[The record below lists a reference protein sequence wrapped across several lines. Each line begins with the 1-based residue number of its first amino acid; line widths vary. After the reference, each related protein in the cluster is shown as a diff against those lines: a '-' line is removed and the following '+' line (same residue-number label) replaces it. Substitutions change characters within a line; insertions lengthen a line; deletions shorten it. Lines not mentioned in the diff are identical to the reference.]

1 MPRELVVSAP
11 GRICLFG
18 EHQDYLELPVIT
30 SAINLRIQ
38 IKGKPIPERTVHV
51 SLPDIKSEE
60 SFEIQADI
68 PYNQE
73 RDYFKS
79 VVNVLQREGISFGH
93 GFDCIVRGNIP
104 INSGTSS
111 SSALIVAWVRF
122 LLEVVDHPQ
131 KNDAIYIARMAHK
144 AEVVEFSEPGGMMDH
159 FATSLG
165 GVLFLDFRSSQPAQK
180 LTASLGKFV
189 LGDSKES
196 KDTKGILA
204 RVKNGM
210 LSILKNYPD
219 EIPYE
224 KLPELSIEDVAGL
237 RSKLSAEQF
246 DLLRGFLE
254 NKEITFKA
262 LHALK
267 RPVLDHLEFGNLLNR
282 HQAVL
287 RDVLRIS
294 TPKID
299 RMLEAALKAGA
310 LGGKINGSGGGG
322 CMFAYAPDNPEAV
335 AEAIREAGGVP
346 YIVDVDEGVRVEE
359 IAQ

>member
-30 SAINLRIQ
+30 SAINLRIE
-38 IKGKPIPERTVHV
+38 IKGKPIPEKTVRF
-51 SLPDIKSEE
+51 SLPDIQSEE
-60 SFEIQADI
+60 RFNIQANI

-79 VVNVLQREGISFGH
+79 VVNVLQREGLSLEQ
-93 GFDCIVRGNIP
+93 GFNCVVRGNIP

-111 SSALIVAWVRF
+111 SSALVVAWVKF
-122 LLEVVDHPQ
+122 LLEAVNHHR
-131 KNDAIYIARMAHK
+131 KNDAVYIAQLAHK
-144 AEVVEFSEPGGMMDH
+144 AEVVEFNEPGGMMDH

-165 GVLFLDFRSSQPAQK
+165 GVLFLDFRSPQPVQR

-210 LSILKNYPD
+210 LSILKTYPNH
-219 EIPYE
+219 IPYE

-267 RPVLDHLEFGNLLNR
+267 RPLLDHSEFGRLLNR

-287 RDVLRIS
+287 RDVLKIS

-335 AEAIREAGGVP
+335 AEAIREAGGIP
-346 YIVDVDEGVRVEE
+346 YIVDVDEGVRSER
-359 IAQ
+359 IQN

>member
-38 IKGKPIPERTVHV
+38 IKGKPIPEKRIHF

-60 SFEIQADI
+60 SFEIKANI
-68 PYNQE
+68 PYSQE

-79 VVNVLQREGISFGH
+79 VVNVLQREGISFSH

-111 SSALIVAWVRF
+111 SSALIVAWVKF
-122 LLEVVDHPQ
+122 LLEAVDHPK
-131 KNDAIYIARMAHK
+131 KNDAIYIAHLAHR
-144 AEVVEFSEPGGMMDH
+144 AEVVEFHEPGGMMDH

-165 GVLFLDFRSSQPAQK
+165 GVLFLDFRSTSPTRKISAR
-180 LTASLGKFV
+180 LGKFV
-189 LGDSKES
+189 LGDSQEP
-196 KDTKGILA
+196 KDTKSILA

-210 LSILKNYPD
+210 LSILKEHSD
-219 EIPYE
+219 EIPY
-224 KLPELSIEDVAGL
+224 KNLPDLSVEDVAGL
-237 RSKLSAEQF
+237 QSKLSAEQF
-246 DLLRGFLE
+246 NLFWGFLE
-254 NKEITFKA
+254 NKRITFEA
-262 LHALK
+262 LELLK
-267 RPVLDHLEFGNLLNR
+267 QPVLDHRKFGELLNR
-282 HQAVL
+282 HQSIL
-287 RDVLRIS
+287 RDVLKIS

-299 RMLEAALKAGA
+299 NMLKAALKAGA

-322 CMFAYAPDNPEAV
+322 CMFAYAPENPEVV
-335 AEAIREAGGVP
+335 AEAIRKAGGIP
-346 YIVDVDEGVRVEE
+346 YIVGVDEGVRVEK
-359 IAQ
+359 